1 MNDIVTR
8 NNYISKLKRHNEK
21 ALEFVVQEYGG
32 QVKAAV
38 YKNLLGMPEEIEE
51 CMDDVFLD
59 VWNNIDRFDE
69 SKGSFRSW
77 ITAIARF
84 RSIDYLRRYS
94 RRCSEEDIA
103 DYESKLANDN
113 LLEILDE
120 DISDSME
127 KLLSGLSD
135 EDRDIILRYYWDD
148 QCVDEIAEDYGVSSS
163 SIYSRMSRAR
173 SRLKQV

>member
-8 NNYISKLKRHNEK
+8 DNYISKLRRHNEK
-21 ALEFVVQEYGG
+21 ALEFVVREYGG

-38 YKNLLGMPEEIEE
+38 YKKLSGMPEEIEE

-69 SKGSFRSW
+69 SKGSFRNW

-94 RRCSEEDIA
+94 RRCSEEDISE
-103 DYESKLANDN
+103 YENKLANDN
-113 LLEILDE
+113 MLEIINE

-127 KLLSGLSD
+127 KLLGGLSD

-148 QCVDEIAEDYGVSSS
+148 ENVEKIADDYGVSSS

-173 SRLKQV
+173 RRLKQG

>member
-1 MNDIVTR
+1 MYR
-8 NNYISKLKRHNEK
+8 NLS
-21 ALEFVVQEYGG
+21 
-32 QVKAAV
+32 
-38 YKNLLGMPEEIEE
+38 GMPEEIEE

-69 SKGSFRSW
+69 SKGSFRNW

-94 RRCSEEDIA
+94 RRRSEEDISE
-103 DYESKLANDN
+103 YENKLANDN
-113 LLEILDE
+113 MLEIINE

-127 KLLSGLSD
+127 KLLGGLSD

-148 QCVDEIAEDYGVSSS
+148 ENVEKIADDYGVSSS

-173 SRLKQV
+173 RRLKQG

>member
-1 MNDIVTR
+1 MNEIVTR
-8 NNYISKLKRHNEK
+8 DNYISKLKRHNEK

-38 YKNLLGMPEEIEE
+38 YKNLSGMPEEIEE

-69 SKGSFRSW
+69 SKGSFRNW

-94 RRCSEEDIA
+94 RRRSEEDISE
-103 DYESKLANDN
+103 YENKLANDN
-113 LLEILDE
+113 MLEIINE

-127 KLLSGLSD
+127 KLLGGLSD
-135 EDRDIILRYYWDD
+135 YDRDIILRYYWDD
-148 QCVDEIAEDYGVSSS
+148 ENVEKIADDYGVSSS

-173 SRLKQV
+173 RRLKQG

>member
-1 MNDIVTR
+1 MKEIITR

-21 ALEFVVQEYGG
+21 ALEFVVKEYGG

-38 YKNLLGMPEEIEE
+38 CKNLSGMPEEIEE
-51 CMDDVFLD
+51 CMDDVFMD

-69 SKGSFRSW
+69 SKGSFRNW
-77 ITAIARF
+77 IAAIARF

-94 RRCSEEDIA
+94 RRCSEEDIT
-103 DYESKLANDN
+103 DYENKLANDN
-113 LLEILDE
+113 LVDILNE
-120 DISDSME
+120 EISDGME

-148 QCVDEIAEDYGVSSS
+148 QAVDKIAKDYGVSSS

-173 SRLKQV
+173 SRLKKM